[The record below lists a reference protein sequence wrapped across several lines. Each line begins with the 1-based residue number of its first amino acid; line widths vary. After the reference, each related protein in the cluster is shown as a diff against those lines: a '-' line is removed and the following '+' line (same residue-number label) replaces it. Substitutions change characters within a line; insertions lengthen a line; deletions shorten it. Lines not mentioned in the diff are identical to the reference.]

1 MLKKL
6 ALAALTT
13 SFAVSAMAAL
23 GSVEKSVELKDG
35 STVYVFADGKM
46 GMADRFGRAFSVPET
61 HVMETR
67 DGQTIQMVGNEVA
80 RVHSLTVVTP

>member
-1 MLKKL
+1 MFKKL

-23 GSVEKSVELKDG
+23 GDVEKSVELKDG

-46 GMADRFGRAFSVPET
+46 GMADRFGRAFSMQPGHT
-61 HVMETR
+61 MTTK
-67 DGQTIQMVGNEVA
+67 DGQPIQMVGNEIA
-80 RVHSLTVVTP
+80 RVHALTLITP